1 MQCLSEVD
9 TNRSLVVAP
18 DLLLEVDDCE
28 EETIGETRWIY
39 ESGVNIPDMTFSF
52 RCRSPSFLPLFPP
65 HLPTL
70 FTILPSPPS
79 SFSLSSDPC
88 SSYGCHILDH
98 NPSGTFERTDV
109 LSGRG
114 RRSSKGEYLATV
126 HALCRLYVER
136 EKRGR
141 EGEWEWEITE
151 KEKSE
156 RERWREWGG
165 GGLEWRD
172 EETTRTSNGTK
183 HAEFQILPLLLLPR
197 WLRWYHFP
205 SWEVKQAE
213 MTKEELREWKVRIGE
228 RGEGG

>member
-165 GGLEWRD
+165 GGSRMKRWGNNKDQQWNETCRVPNSSTSSSSPMAPLIPLPFLRSQTSRD
-172 EETTRTSNGTK
+172 DERRT
-183 HAEFQILPLLLLPR
+183 
-197 WLRWYHFP
+197 
-205 SWEVKQAE
+205 
-213 MTKEELREWKVRIGE
+213 
-228 RGEGG
+228 